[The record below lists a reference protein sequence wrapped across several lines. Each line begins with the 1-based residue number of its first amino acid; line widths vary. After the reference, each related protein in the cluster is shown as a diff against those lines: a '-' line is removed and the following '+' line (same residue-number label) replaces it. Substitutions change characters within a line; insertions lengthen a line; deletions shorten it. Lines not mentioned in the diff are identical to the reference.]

1 MQKKFLGELEKGRPT
16 NEKEWVE
23 ICKLSSAELLA
34 LSDTIKIPMQLMKSI
49 STMKAPLQAVF

>member
-34 LSDTIKIPMQLMKSI
+34 SKFPCNS
-49 STMKAPLQAVF
+49 